1 MRIAT
6 WNVNSLKARLEKLA
20 WWLERARPDVVLL
33 QETKST
39 DAEAPTLALRQ
50 HGYREAVDHATRAL
64 AVLATL
70 PESAERSHHELT
82 VQTML
87 GAAAIAGGVTTAVLL
102 VLALRSPEKAKAS
115 AFVSP
120 AGVGVRGTF

>member
-39 DAEAPTLALRQ
+39 DAEAPTLALRE
-50 HGYREAVDHATRAL
+50 HGYLTGETWRDVDDPSHYVVLSTWRTRADWDEWAASDARRRVLDRL
-64 AVLATL
+64 A
-70 PESAERSHHELT
+70 P
-82 VQTML
+82 
-87 GAAAIAGGVTTAVLL
+87 L
-102 VLALRSPEKAKAS
+102 VLSERITCFE
-115 AFVSP
+115 P
-120 AGVGVRGTF
+120 A